1 MKNVGKTLIAPPYP
15 YFFSTPVEQ
24 GYTCLIMKKAVAIA
38 ILTLSVSVFAQF
50 GRRPLSGGRQN
61 NGPTGGECLVPG
73 YFGDGTEDRSTPRK
87 IDRSGFVYARL
98 RYHPAAWWREGTRE
112 VPWHH
117 DYPDGDT
124 MFPASLERL
133 TTTHTNSEA
142 YQIVDIDSKELF
154 GYPFVYMSE
163 PGYLELLPADVLNLR
178 EYLDRGGFLLVDDF
192 RGNEIDN
199 SEYENFV
206 QQMKKVYPTR
216 DIVPLNANHEIFHTF
231 FDIDPQSMLP
241 PYRMRNSGEVQFLGL
256 SDPEGRLQVMVDF
269 NNDMSEY
276 WQALDVGQCSI
287 HESERAVQ
295 LGVNY
300 AIYAMTH

>member
-1 MKNVGKTLIAPPYP
+1 MALIIVQDANQHNVYGTRSILSAVRKLLLVLI
-15 YFFSTPVEQ
+15 
-24 GYTCLIMKKAVAIA
+24 LIVG
-38 ILTLSVSVFAQF
+38 VSAFAQF
-50 GRRPLSGGRQN
+50 GGGPQGGVGRQN
-61 NGPTGGECLVPG
+61 GGDTGGRCLVPG
-73 YFGDGTEDRSTPRK
+73 YFGDGTRDLPTPRD

-98 RYHPAAWWREGTRE
+98 RYHPASWWREGTRE

-124 MFPASLERL
+124 MFPATLERM
-133 TTTHTNSEA
+133 TTASTNSES
-142 YQIVDIDSKELF
+142 YQIVDIDSQELF
-154 GYPFVYMSE
+154 QYPFVYLSE
-163 PGYLELLPADVLNLR
+163 PGYLDLTPDDAANLR

-192 RGNEIDN
+192 RGNRFDMSEFDN
-199 SEYENFV
+199 LV
-206 QQMKKVYPTR
+206 RQMRKVYPDR
-216 DIVPLNANHEIFHTF
+216 SIAPLAPDHEIFHTF
-231 FDIDPQSMLP
+231 FDINPADMLP
-241 PYRMRNSGEVQFLGL
+241 PYRMRNSGEPEFLGL

-287 HESERAVQ
+287 REASMAVQ